1 MLKNWFCGVLVDD
14 RWADVQTDI
23 CECRVAFA
31 TENIEA
37 RLLDIIFIKHPE
49 LTAKSLKETLM
60 DTGEL
65 DSTSGEAANSEG
77 KVPLIMNDDENAW

>member
-1 MLKNWFCGVLVDD
+1 MDK
-14 RWADVQTDI
+14 RTDI

-31 TENIEA
+31 TENIDA
-37 RLLDIIFIKHPE
+37 RLLDKIFLKDPE
-49 LTAKSLKETLM
+49 LRVKSLKETLM

-77 KVPLIMNDDENAW
+77 KVQVIMNDDENAW